1 MSCSNKV
8 CGPRASSRVFSKE
21 ELLGM
26 IPSADQNL
34 WKHRSKREIC
44 EHLNIPFSEHPV
56 VPDVVLD
63 RTKVCTARKSRFFPS
78 RYTRDELVTLAKARH
93 RNMSRA
99 ALRGMRIDRL
109 CAMAHLPFRAIPP
122 PAPATGGAA
131 APKRGRVPLPAHGGE
146 GSASPIPEHAE
157 CRTRGWKELQRHQ
170 AELLDQLD
178 RSRGVLA
185 VHATGSGKT
194 LTAVV
199 ASQCYLDE
207 HPRRR
212 VVVITP
218 ASLVG
223 NFVKEL
229 DAFGPELR
237 HRHRYEILT
246 YQKYVQRRKK
256 ILWYEARH
264 RELPEELRPFTTC
277 RHTMLIV
284 DEAHNFRT
292 PFKARKTPSG
302 KDQGVMT
309 KHVLACAEQ
318 ADRVLLLTAT
328 PLVNKPK
335 DILTLLNMIREPGL
349 EALKVFPVDVQQ
361 QRHYLQDKIHFFSP
375 PDDRYREIYPATNP
389 HEVFLTM
396 PPWYEKRY
404 DDVETKVATDENL
417 DIFGDVNLSAFFNGM
432 RRATNVLDLD
442 TTREISPKI
451 RWIVEFIQNHPEDKM
466 VIFSSFLDMGSLA
479 VFRRLPAAIR
489 QKVAFVTGQTPRGE
503 RQQLVDRYNR
513 GEKTILFL
521 SKAGGEGL
529 DLKGTRRIILLEPSW
544 NQSAEQQ
551 VTGRGIRYKSH
562 AHLPFDERVVDVYRL
577 YLIKAADATNLQRIL
592 QEDLLWRT
600 AEGEAVE
607 NRLAEEED
615 NENAMVSID
624 LMVRSLQRKKETAN
638 QEFMQILRNHNQ

>member
-1 MSCSNKV
+1 
-8 CGPRASSRVFSKE
+8 
-21 ELLGM
+21 M

-44 EHLNIPFSEHPV
+44 EHLNIPFSEHAI

-63 RTKVCTARKSRFFPS
+63 RTKVCTSRKSRFFPS

-122 PAPATGGAA
+122 PAPATSGAA

-157 CRTRGWKELQRHQ
+157 CRTRGLKELQRHQ
-170 AELLDQLD
+170 AELLDRLD

-349 EALKVFPVDVQQ
+349 EALKVFPVDAQQ
-361 QRHYLQDKIHFFSP
+361 QRYYLQDKIHFFSP

-600 AEGEAVE
+600 AEGEAVG
-607 NRLAEEED
+607 NRLAEED